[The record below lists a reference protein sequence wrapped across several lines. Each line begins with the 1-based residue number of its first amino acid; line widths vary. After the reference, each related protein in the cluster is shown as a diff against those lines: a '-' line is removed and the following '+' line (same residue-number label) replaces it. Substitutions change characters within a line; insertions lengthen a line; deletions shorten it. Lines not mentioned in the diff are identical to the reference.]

1 MKCDDKIV
9 DSDQVI
15 AKVNEEMNEKCNEV
29 KGSNN
34 ISVSDSELN
43 INKTAMNQKDEL
55 MKESNMGSK
64 TEQIENDASNHN
76 RSWASLFKKI
86 SLASHNSV
94 MINSIPNSVLENTST
109 HNSHHESSPI
119 NTISLNHVDNCESD
133 AQISVIPLS
142 QDSFATTKLVSKLRK
157 ISLKHSLPYLIP
169 CGFVNRGN
177 WCYINAVSIKTTLI
191 INNSFK

>member
-1 MKCDDKIV
+1 MS
-9 DSDQVI
+9 DSDFVDCQV
-15 AKVNEEMNEKCNEV
+15 NDSLNFV
-29 KGSNN
+29 KSPNN
-34 ISVSDSELN
+34 IEVSDSEFH
-43 INKTAMNQKDEL
+43 INKAAIDEMKDEIVE
-55 MKESNMGSK
+55 ESSVGSK

-76 RSWASLFKKI
+76 RSWASLFKNS

-177 WCYINAVSIKTTLI
+177 WCYINAVSIQTILI
-191 INNSFK
+191 INN